1 MIGYKMEVNS
11 EGFKYILEVFRICKT
26 DRSAIALACF
36 NIGGR
41 DDYTAESES
50 CGLLKGIRWFFIQA
64 F

>member
-50 CGLLKGIRWFFIQA
+50 CGLLKGIR
-64 F
+64 